1 MTVFSK
7 SAPIGAKFGIVKN
20 HVRLAAVAVTFAS
33 LAVVP
38 LQAKAD
44 FFKCKDANGKFSYQQ
59 VPCEKNAEQQQLRS
73 GSKRLVTIAGD
84 QKPKRQNEPQRKEA
98 TP

>member
-1 MTVFSK
+1 MIVFRK
-7 SAPIGAKFGIVKN
+7 FAHIGANFKN
-20 HVRLAAVAVTFAS
+20 VNCGRFAAVAVGFAS
-33 LAVVP
+33 LAAVP

-73 GSKRLVTIAGD
+73 GSKRLVPVAGD
-84 QKPKRQNEPQRKEA
+84 QKSKRQNESQR
-98 TP
+98 

>member
-7 SAPIGAKFGIVKN
+7 SGHIGANSKN
-20 HVRLAAVAVTFAS
+20 AHHGRLAAVFVAFAS
-33 LAVVP
+33 LALAP

-44 FFKCKDANGKFSYQQ
+44 FFKCKDASGKFSYQQ
-59 VPCEKNAEQQQLRS
+59 VPCEKNAEQQQLRP
-73 GSKRLVTIAGD
+73 GSRRLVTIAGD
-84 QKPKRQNEPQRKEA
+84 QKPKRQNEPQRKEP